1 VKVIFYTSLR
11 CADDVEDERN
21 RDTYLAAEAT
31 QTNNQHH
38 IIIYFDDRFI
48 RTIMTATL
56 LSFGVGDF

>member
-1 VKVIFYTSLR
+1 
-11 CADDVEDERN
+11 VEDERN